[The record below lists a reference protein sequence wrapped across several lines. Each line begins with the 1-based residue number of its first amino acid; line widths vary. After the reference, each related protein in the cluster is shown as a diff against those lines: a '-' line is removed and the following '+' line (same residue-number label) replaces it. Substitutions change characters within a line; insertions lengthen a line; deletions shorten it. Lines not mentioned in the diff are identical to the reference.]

1 MTSRRCPNCG
11 GLVGP
16 DVEWCSQCFTKLEG
30 EQPGRQ
36 TQPLGERGEVPATAP
51 SPGADGEV
59 GSAATPDSG
68 RSERPAPSGPPTTGG
83 RPGSGVGAAAAAG
96 AGSSPGIRAT
106 DEGIVWACPV
116 CETENP
122 IELSSCRTC
131 GTPFGRLLAEE
142 PPPPRSSPGRAVALS
157 LLFPGVGHFVAGR
170 GAEGLARAV
179 IFAYAVAT
187 AVTILVATGG
197 QPGPFLSLLVASAVV
212 ALAVYALTASDA
224 GRAARGEP
232 PLLGSRV
239 LLYGGVVLILLTVAV
254 LVIVG
259 LRATGTAR

>member
-16 DVEWCSQCFTKLEG
+16 DVEWCSQCFTKIER
-30 EQPGRQ
+30 EQPGGQ

-59 GSAATPDSG
+59 GSAARPDSE
-68 RSERPAPSGPPTTGG
+68 RPERPAPSGPPTTGG
-83 RPGSGVGAAAAAG
+83 RPGPGVGAGTAAG

-131 GTPFGRLLAEE
+131 GTPFGRLLEEE
-142 PPPPRSSPGRAVALS
+142 PPPPGSSPGRAVALS

-179 IFAYAVAT
+179 IFAYAAAT
-187 AVTILVATGG
+187 VVTILVVTGG
-197 QPGPFLSLLVASAVV
+197 RPGPFLSLLVASALV

-239 LLYGGVVLILLTVAV
+239 LLYGGVALILLTVVV
-254 LVIVG
+254 LAIVG